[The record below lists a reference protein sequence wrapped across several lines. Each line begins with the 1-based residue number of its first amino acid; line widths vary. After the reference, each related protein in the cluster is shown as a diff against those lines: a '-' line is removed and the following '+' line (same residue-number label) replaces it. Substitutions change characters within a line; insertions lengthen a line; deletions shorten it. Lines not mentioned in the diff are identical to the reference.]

1 MQRVNRVR
9 RVRGSQCSDRRPR
22 SAMTPVR
29 HNTASNHSPQSKAA
43 DNYQRECY
51 CQWDAAGF
59 RDPRRESTLG
69 PKCGLWPIVVYF
81 AGSRCISGRKCH
93 HGWRE
98 IRKFPLRRRNIA
110 NELAERHF
118 SSFRRS
124 QCSLCRARPC
134 CVRLR
139 LDRSLRERF
148 RVAGDCAAASLWC
161 KKVVL
166 RLRRRGIPP
175 QQFLPSN
182 ISVIEIRA
190 LLTHQRPLGGKS
202 NSARVLAFLAAH
214 PQAAHP
220 VDALI
225 LQSRP
230 RSPSLQ
236 STHAWDPL
244 EC

>member
-1 MQRVNRVR
+1 LQRVNRVR

-148 RVAGDCAAASLWC
+148 RRG
-161 KKVVL
+161 
-166 RLRRRGIPP
+166 RLRRGERRCKRWCCGYAAGEFRHSSFFV
-175 QQFLPSN
+175 QH
-182 ISVIEIRA
+182 SVIEIRA
-190 LLTHQRPLGGKS
+190 LLTHQRPLGG
-202 NSARVLAFLAAH
+202 NPTPQEFL
-214 PQAAHP
+214 
-220 VDALI
+220 
-225 LQSRP
+225 
-230 RSPSLQ
+230 RSWRRTHKPHTQ
-236 STHAWDPL
+236 STL
-244 EC
+244 